1 MIAVENEAGALG
13 GTIAAAPQPAPAPES
28 APTDPVLGDIPLV
41 TSDPIDEVSADPL
54 AEATYP
60 ADPTNVDDP
69 NYVSTLDPNR

>member
-13 GTIAAAPQPAPAPES
+13 GTIAAALQS
-28 APTDPVLGDIPLV
+28 APTEPVLGDIPLL